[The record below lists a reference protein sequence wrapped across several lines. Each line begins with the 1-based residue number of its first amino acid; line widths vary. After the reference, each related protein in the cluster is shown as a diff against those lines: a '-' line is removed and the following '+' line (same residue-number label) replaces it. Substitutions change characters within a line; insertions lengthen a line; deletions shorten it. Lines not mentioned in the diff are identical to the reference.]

1 MSNVVSM
8 DEYKA
13 KSFDYEQ
20 LDKATDTVFGM
31 IEHLMAEYDFDR
43 ITASNVIVATVL
55 GMAQQAVEVLGD
67 DDSEAAQEVIDFA
80 RDFISAE

>member
-31 IEHLMAEYDFDR
+31 IEHMMDEYDFDR
-43 ITASNVIVATVL
+43 VTASNIIVATVL